1 MDKFKIAF
9 IIAWIIIAIL
19 ISYYAI
25 ANFTYV
31 PINRNSNNN
40 EYYATLIV
48 KDYKTGKILV
58 EQKDPLTKNFL
69 MLVKYIVS
77 GYSIS
82 DSVASQTIVL
92 TTGVDYSMRTLT
104 TYAFSLTNII
114 LLAPN
119 NTFNAYAGQSMNP
132 RTMLLGIINSTSN
145 VPNAYYQ
152 QNHYVLA
159 YNGITYSD
167 NGTESSNV
175 YISVAYTNI
184 TMVNN
189 IPYFNI
195 TFYTPALS
203 PSTGSIYGFK
213 LYAFVNAYQVSKNAN
228 GQYVLFL
235 VAQLELRIAT
245 DILSTALSQGNQ
257 YVVIYSFHI

>member
-1 MDKFKIAF
+1 MNKFKIAF
-9 IIAWIIIAIL
+9 VIAWIIIAI
-19 ISYYAI
+19 IVSYYAI

-31 PINRNSNNN
+31 PINKYSQN
-40 EYYATLIV
+40 EYYATLII
-48 KDYKTGKILV
+48 KDYKTGKVLV

-92 TTGVDYSMRTLT
+92 TTGVGYSMHTLT
-104 TYAFSLTNII
+104 TYAFSLTNIV

-119 NTFNAYAGQSMNP
+119 NTFNAYAGQGMNP
-132 RTMLLGIINSTSN
+132 RTMLLGIINSTLN

-184 TMVNN
+184 TMINN

-213 LYAFVNAYQVSKNAN
+213 LYTFVNAYQISKNAN
-228 GQYVLFL
+228 GQYTLFL